1 MVNNTLNGALMELG
15 ETMARNLEAMGVT
28 DANPNDGLTTL
39 AGRILNVEPSIKG
52 LNLDT
57 SLVITTTQEIIGLG
71 ESIILTS
78 TLRASYDDTTVVD
91 VDLSGVLT
99 GATVKFYNGTTL
111 LGTSITDLN
120 GIATYTYTPSQLGN
134 FTFHT
139 VFEGTENFTN
149 CNSNN
154 VNITVINA
162 PTSLV
167 LQADKSILSH
177 YDNDNC
183 TLTATLYDNNNTPM
197 EGLSVVFKNGDIVLA
212 TITTDSSG
220 VAEYT
225 YNSQGV
231 GDVTITAECM
241 NLVQTYS
248 VSDCIIAN
256 VNASYT
262 GTSTSDTV
270 CSLGYDEIADLSSID
285 FEMEW
290 TFRQTAYG
298 CYVCLGASSEFSV
311 TTNKSNYR
319 VLLGSS
325 GAGEIKY
332 GYRTTSTFASTAG
345 SIGINTDVSMRIV
358 KEGTTFKYYVNNELL
373 GTKTVSFWTHY
384 HMFGVHI
391 VQWNRG
397 TTTISNLKIKPLQQ
411 KQG

>member
-134 FTFHT
+134 FTFHA

-197 EGLSVVFKNGDIVLA
+197 EGLNVVFKNGDIVLA

-220 VAEYT
+220 VATYT

-241 NLVQTYS
+241 NLTETYTLE
-248 VSDCIIAN
+248 DCN
-256 VNASYT
+256 YYSKT
-262 GTSTSDTV
+262 GTTLIQNDSTDTSYPSDIP
-270 CSLGYDEIADLSSID
+270 YHH
-285 FEMEW
+285 
-290 TFRQTAYG
+290 
-298 CYVCLGASSEFSV
+298 
-311 TTNKSNYR
+311 
-319 VLLGSS
+319 
-325 GAGEIKY
+325 
-332 GYRTTSTFASTAG
+332 
-345 SIGINTDVSMRIV
+345 
-358 KEGTTFKYYVNNELL
+358 EGTEKYMVEFDFTMRTQFRFYYVNTKVTSKGGPQHYGYGFSRDASGKFVISTRTTTTSNSTYTTGLANGEERRIKMIID
-373 GTKTVSFWTHY
+373 GTTVSFYDNGNLIRTQTNEWLTTHPPAY
-384 HMFGVHI
+384 FSWI
-391 VQWNRG
+391 TWG
-397 TTTISNLKIKPLQQ
+397 TGTVTVKNIKIKPL
-411 KQG
+411 

>member
-111 LGTSITDLN
+111 LGTAITDLN
-120 GIATYTYTPSQLGN
+120 GIATYIYTPSQLGN

-167 LQADKSILSH
+167 LQADKSILSY

-183 TLTATLYDNNNTPM
+183 VLTATLYDNNNTPM
-197 EGLSVVFKNGDIVLA
+197 EGLNVVFKNGDIVLA
-212 TITTDSSG
+212 TIITNSSG

-241 NLVQTYS
+241 NLTETYS
-248 VSDCIIAN
+248 LEDVWLYRTDEYSKTHSSSSAVSN
-256 VNASYT
+256 
-262 GTSTSDTV
+262 TV
-270 CSLGYDEIADLSSID
+270 ID
-285 FEMEW
+285 GFSW
-290 TFRQTAYG
+290 DNT
-298 CYVCLGASSEFSV
+298 VDWEFSCDLKV
-311 TTNKSNYR
+311 TGMGQRIDIVPPSESRSHHIGFGKSTDNKYMRYYIGKSSGGENYITTNDIINDNTYYP
-319 VLLGSS
+319 VTV
-325 GAGEIKY
+325 IKQ
-332 GYRTTSTFASTAG
+332 
-345 SIGINTDVSMRIV
+345 
-358 KEGTTFKYYVNNELL
+358 GTTVKWIFNDEETTNTYDSSWLYNYSTETFKF
-373 GTKTVSFWTHY
+373 T
-384 HMFGVHI
+384 
-391 VQWNRG
+391 QWRANS
-397 TTTISNLKIKPLQQ
+397 ISVKNIKIKPLP
-411 KQG
+411 

>member
-111 LGTSITDLN
+111 LGTGITDLN

-134 FTFHT
+134 FTFHA

-149 CNSNN
+149 CNSSN

-183 TLTATLYDNNNTPM
+183 TLTATLYDNNNIPIG
-197 EGLSVVFKNGDIVLA
+197 GLGVVFKTGDIVLA
-212 TITTDSSG
+212 TITTNNNG
-220 VAEYT
+220 VATYT

-248 VSDCIIAN
+248 IEDCNYYNTAEVTRSSTNGSTIYDNNLSQSLPSKCEISFDLYSDNSKDNGEHRFFLLPKSQYSSGTTQPTNAIYVDALKTKMNIGKRESSTVGLYINLPYGSGSYRNFKIIKDGTDLTFYIDDN
-256 VNASYT
+256 LI
-262 GTSTSDTV
+262 GTSTISWIGNHSDY
-270 CSLGYDEIADLSSID
+270 CLSMMRWS
-285 FEMEW
+285 
-290 TFRQTAYG
+290 T
-298 CYVCLGASSEFSV
+298 
-311 TTNKSNYR
+311 
-319 VLLGSS
+319 S
-325 GAGEIKY
+325 G
-332 GYRTTSTFASTAG
+332 TS
-345 SIGINTDVSMRIV
+345 
-358 KEGTTFKYYVNNELL
+358 
-373 GTKTVSFWTHY
+373 
-384 HMFGVHI
+384 
-391 VQWNRG
+391 
-397 TTTISNLKIKPLQQ
+397 KIKNVKFKPLS
-411 KQG
+411 

>member
-1 MVNNTLNGALMELG
+1 MSLS
-15 ETMARNLEAMGVT
+15 ETYLSRKKLLADNLKSMGVSSVNET
-28 DANPNDGLTTL
+28 DGLTTL
-39 AGRILNVEPSIKG
+39 INAVLNIEPSIGG

-111 LGTSITDLN
+111 LGTGITDLN
-120 GIATYTYTPSQLGN
+120 GVATYTYTPSQLGN

-149 CNSNN
+149 CTSNN

-167 LQADKSILSH
+167 LEADKSILSH
-177 YDNDNC
+177 YNNDDC
-183 TLTATLYDNNNTPM
+183 VLTATLYDNNNTPM
-197 EGLSVVFKNGDIVLA
+197 EGLGVVFKNGDIVLA

-241 NLVQTYS
+241 NLTKTLGIE
-248 VSDCIIAN
+248 DCIIAN

-270 CSLGYDEIADLSSID
+270 YSLGYDEIADLSSID
-285 FEMEW
+285 FE
-290 TFRQTAYG
+290 FSFKFHQTNYG
-298 CYVCLGASSEFSV
+298 CDVCLGASSEFTVSPI
-311 TTNKSNYR
+311 KSNYR
-319 VLLGSS
+319 IFIGNS
-325 GAGEIKY
+325 GGGNTRC
-332 GYRTTSTFASTAG
+332 GYRSTSTSNIGGSTSG
-345 SIGINTDVSMRIV
+345 EVSLNTTHNMKIV
-358 KEGTTFKYYVNNELL
+358 KEGDFFKYYFNDRLL
-373 GTKTVSFWTHY
+373 GSKTITGFWADY
-384 HMFGVHI
+384 HMFGVHT

-397 TTTISNLKIKPLQQ
+397 TTTISDLKIKRI
-411 KQG
+411 

>member
-1 MVNNTLNGALMELG
+1 MSLS
-15 ETMARNLEAMGVT
+15 ETYLSRKKLLADNLKSMGVSSVNET
-28 DANPNDGLTTL
+28 DGLTTL
-39 AGRILNVEPSIKG
+39 INAVLNIEPSIGG

-134 FTFHT
+134 FTFHA

-167 LQADKSILSH
+167 LEADKSILSY

-183 TLTATLYDNNNTPM
+183 VLTATLYDNDNTPM

-225 YNSQGV
+225 YNSQGA
-231 GDVTITAECM
+231 GDVTITTECM
-241 NLVQTYS
+241 NLVQTF
-248 VSDCIIAN
+248 VVEDCIYYNSSEVTRNTTNGSTIYDNNMSVALPSNCEISFDFWSNNSNPTGEHRFFLLPKSQFSTGTTQPKYALFADQKGGNIGSLGKRAN
-256 VNASYT
+256 NLTNAIYANFQLTGSTWHTVKWVKNSTSVDFYMDTTLKGNQTLSWLDSYSDWCFSMMRWSST
-262 GTSTSDTV
+262 GTSTMKNV
-270 CSLGYDEIADLSSID
+270 
-285 FEMEW
+285 
-290 TFRQTAYG
+290 
-298 CYVCLGASSEFSV
+298 
-311 TTNKSNYR
+311 
-319 VLLGSS
+319 
-325 GAGEIKY
+325 
-332 GYRTTSTFASTAG
+332 
-345 SIGINTDVSMRIV
+345 
-358 KEGTTFKYYVNNELL
+358 
-373 GTKTVSFWTHY
+373 
-384 HMFGVHI
+384 
-391 VQWNRG
+391 
-397 TTTISNLKIKPLQQ
+397 KIKPLQ
-411 KQG
+411 

>member
-1 MVNNTLNGALMELG
+1 MSLS
-15 ETMARNLEAMGVT
+15 ETYLSRKKLLADNLKSMGVSSVDET
-28 DANPNDGLTTL
+28 DGLTTL
-39 AGRILNVEPSIKG
+39 INAVLNIEPSIGG
-52 LNLDT
+52 LDLDT

-111 LGTSITDLN
+111 LGTAITDLN

-167 LQADKSILSH
+167 LEADKSILSH

-183 TLTATLYDNNNTPM
+183 TLTATVYDNNNTPM

-212 TITTDSSG
+212 TITTNSGG
-220 VAEYT
+220 VATYT

-241 NLVQTYS
+241 NLVQTYTLE
-248 VSDCIIAN
+248 DCN
-256 VNASYT
+256 YYSET
-262 GTSTSDTV
+262 GTTLIQNDPTDTSYPCDIPYHHEGNEKYMV
-270 CSLGYDEIADLSSID
+270 EFD
-285 FEMEW
+285 FTMKTE
-290 TFRQTAYG
+290 FRFYYTNT
-298 CYVCLGASSEFSV
+298 EV
-311 TTNKSNYR
+311 TSKGVTIY
-319 VLLGSS
+319 
-325 GAGEIKY
+325 Y
-332 GYRTTSTFASTAG
+332 GYGFSRDASGKFVITTRTTTTSNSTYTTGLANG
-345 SIGINTDVSMRIV
+345 EERRI
-358 KEGTTFKYYVNNELL
+358 KMIIDGT
-373 GTKTVSFWTHY
+373 TVSFYDNGNLIRTQTNDWLTTNPPAY
-384 HMFGVHI
+384 FSWI
-391 VQWNRG
+391 TWG
-397 TTTISNLKIKPLQQ
+397 TGTVTVKNIKIKPL
-411 KQG
+411 

>member
-39 AGRILNVEPSIKG
+39 AGRILDVEPSIKG

-149 CNSNN
+149 CNSSN

-197 EGLSVVFKNGDIVLA
+197 EGLGVVFKTGDIVLA

-241 NLVQTYS
+241 NLTETYTLE
-248 VSDCIIAN
+248 DCILAN

-262 GTSTSDTV
+262 GTSTNDTV
-270 CSLGYDEIADLSSID
+270 YSLGYDEIADLSSID
-285 FEMEW
+285 FE
-290 TFRQTAYG
+290 FSFKFHQTSYG
-298 CYVCLGASSEFSV
+298 CDVCLGASSEFTVSPI
-311 TTNKSNYR
+311 KSNYR
-319 VLLGSS
+319 IFIGNS
-325 GAGEIKY
+325 GNGKTRY
-332 GYRTTSTFASTAG
+332 GYRTTSTVNAGGSTSG
-345 SIGINTDVSMRIV
+345 EVSLNTTHNMKIV
-358 KEGTTFKYYVNNELL
+358 KEGTLFKYYFNDRLL
-373 GTKTVSFWTHY
+373 GSKTITGFWDNY
-384 HMFGVHI
+384 HMFGVHT

-397 TTTISNLKIKPLQQ
+397 TTTISDLKIKQI
-411 KQG
+411 

>member
-1 MVNNTLNGALMELG
+1 MSLS
-15 ETMARNLEAMGVT
+15 ETYLSRKKLLADNLKSMGVSSVDET
-28 DANPNDGLTTL
+28 DGLTTL
-39 AGRILNVEPSIKG
+39 INAVLDIEPSIGG
-52 LNLDT
+52 LDLDT

-111 LGTSITDLN
+111 IGTSITDLN

-149 CNSNN
+149 CNSSN

-220 VAEYT
+220 VATYT

-231 GDVTITAECM
+231 GDVTITAECI
-241 NLVQTYS
+241 NLVQTFVVEDCTYYDTVTYTSETTKNISVPSNFKLEFDLYPKSRSTSSGGVSHYVKLTRPSTTDMWFGQGTSSGNHGIMVRPSTNYWCSSLTTLNNDNHVVVTYDGSNVLYTCNGESNS
-248 VSDCIIAN
+248 VS
-256 VNASYT
+256 Y
-262 GTSTSDTV
+262 
-270 CSLGYDEIADLSSID
+270 
-285 FEMEW
+285 
-290 TFRQTAYG
+290 
-298 CYVCLGASSEFSV
+298 
-311 TTNKSNYR
+311 SN
-319 VLLGSS
+319 G
-325 GAGEIKY
+325 
-332 GYRTTSTFASTAG
+332 
-345 SIGINTDVSMRIV
+345 
-358 KEGTTFKYYVNNELL
+358 
-373 GTKTVSFWTHY
+373 
-384 HMFGVHI
+384 FGV
-391 VQWNRG
+391 
-397 TTTISNLKIKPLQQ
+397 ISGISSTRNGNLKNLKIKPL
-411 KQG
+411 

>member
-1 MVNNTLNGALMELG
+1 MSLS
-15 ETMARNLEAMGVT
+15 ETYLSRKKLLADNLKSMGVSSVDET
-28 DANPNDGLTTL
+28 DGLTTL
-39 AGRILNVEPSIKG
+39 INAVLDIEPSIGG
-52 LNLDT
+52 LDLDT

-111 LGTSITDLN
+111 LGTAITDLN

-149 CNSNN
+149 CNSSN

-231 GDVTITAECM
+231 GDVTITAEYM
-241 NLVQTYS
+241 NLVQTFVVEDCTYYDTVTYTSETTKNISVPSNFKLEFDLYPKSRSTSGGGVSHYVKLTRPSTTDMWFGQGTSSGNHGIMVRPSTNYWCSSLTTLNSDNNVVVTYDGSNVLYTCNGESNS
-248 VSDCIIAN
+248 VS
-256 VNASYT
+256 Y
-262 GTSTSDTV
+262 
-270 CSLGYDEIADLSSID
+270 
-285 FEMEW
+285 
-290 TFRQTAYG
+290 
-298 CYVCLGASSEFSV
+298 
-311 TTNKSNYR
+311 SN
-319 VLLGSS
+319 G
-325 GAGEIKY
+325 
-332 GYRTTSTFASTAG
+332 
-345 SIGINTDVSMRIV
+345 
-358 KEGTTFKYYVNNELL
+358 
-373 GTKTVSFWTHY
+373 
-384 HMFGVHI
+384 FGV
-391 VQWNRG
+391 
-397 TTTISNLKIKPLQQ
+397 ISGISSTRNGNLKNLKIKPL
-411 KQG
+411 

>member
-1 MVNNTLNGALMELG
+1 MSLS
-15 ETMARNLEAMGVT
+15 ETYLSRKKLLADNLKSMGVSSVDET
-28 DANPNDGLTTL
+28 DGLTTL
-39 AGRILNVEPSIKG
+39 INAVLNIEPSIGG

-111 LGTSITDLN
+111 IGTSITDLN

-149 CNSNN
+149 CNSSN

-197 EGLSVVFKNGDIVLA
+197 GGLGVVFKTGDIVLA
-212 TITTDSSG
+212 TITTNSSG
-220 VAEYT
+220 VATYT

-241 NLVQTYS
+241 NLTETYTLE
-248 VSDCIIAN
+248 DCN
-256 VNASYT
+256 YYSET
-262 GTSTSDTV
+262 GTTLIQNDSTDSDYPSGIPYHHEGTEKYMV
-270 CSLGYDEIADLSSID
+270 EFDFTMKTSFRFYYNNTKVTSKGDPID
-285 FEMEW
+285 
-290 TFRQTAYG
+290 
-298 CYVCLGASSEFSV
+298 
-311 TTNKSNYR
+311 
-319 VLLGSS
+319 
-325 GAGEIKY
+325 Y
-332 GYRTTSTFASTAG
+332 GYGFSRDASGKFVISTRTTTTSNSTYTTGLANG
-345 SIGINTDVSMRIV
+345 EERRI
-358 KEGTTFKYYVNNELL
+358 KMIIDGT
-373 GTKTVSFWTHY
+373 TVSFYDNGNLIRTQTNEWLTTNPPAY
-384 HMFGVHI
+384 FN
-391 VQWNRG
+391 WATWG
-397 TTTISNLKIKPLQQ
+397 TGTVTVKNIKIKPL
-411 KQG
+411 

>member
-149 CNSNN
+149 CNSSN

-197 EGLSVVFKNGDIVLA
+197 EGLGVVFKTGDIVLA
-212 TITTDSSG
+212 TITTNSSG

-241 NLVQTYS
+241 NLTETYTLE
-248 VSDCIIAN
+248 DCN
-256 VNASYT
+256 YYSET
-262 GTSTSDTV
+262 GTTLIQNDSTDTSYPSDIPYHHEGTEKYMV
-270 CSLGYDEIADLSSID
+270 EFDFTMKTSLRFYYANSKV
-285 FEMEW
+285 
-290 TFRQTAYG
+290 TAKG
-298 CYVCLGASSEFSV
+298 DKQ
-311 TTNKSNYR
+311 N
-319 VLLGSS
+319 
-325 GAGEIKY
+325 Y
-332 GYRTTSTFASTAG
+332 GYGFSRDASGKFVISTRTTTTSNSTYTTG
-345 SIGINTDVSMRIV
+345 LVNGEERRI
-358 KEGTTFKYYVNNELL
+358 KMIIDGT
-373 GTKTVSFWTHY
+373 TVSFYDNGNLIRTQTNDWLTTNPPAY
-384 HMFGVHI
+384 FS
-391 VQWNRG
+391 WATWG
-397 TTTISNLKIKPLQQ
+397 TGTVTVKNIKIKSLQ
-411 KQG
+411 

>member
-15 ETMARNLEAMGVT
+15 ETMVRNLEAMGVT

-149 CNSNN
+149 CNSSN

-248 VSDCIIAN
+248 IEDCNYYNTAEVTQSSTNGSTIYNTNLSQALPTNCEISYDIWSDNGNTTGEHRYFILPLSQYTSGTTQPQNALYFDQVGGNKGNFGKRENNSTVSLLNNFSCTGSTYHTIKYVKN
-256 VNASYT
+256 
-262 GTSTSDTV
+262 GTSVKMYVDDELKVTASISWIDNYSDYSLSMMRWSSKGTSK
-270 CSLGYDEIADLSSID
+270 I
-285 FEMEW
+285 
-290 TFRQTAYG
+290 R
-298 CYVCLGASSEFSV
+298 
-311 TTNKSNYR
+311 N
-319 VLLGSS
+319 
-325 GAGEIKY
+325 
-332 GYRTTSTFASTAG
+332 
-345 SIGINTDVSMRIV
+345 V
-358 KEGTTFKYYVNNELL
+358 KF
-373 GTKTVSFWTHY
+373 
-384 HMFGVHI
+384 
-391 VQWNRG
+391 
-397 TTTISNLKIKPLQQ
+397 KPLQ
-411 KQG
+411 